1 MSSLSP
7 LSRRYFVTGRSIVTP
22 EEIGRQKTSQIWSKT
37 VIQPVNNIVKQ
48 IKIIS
53 KYFGYALV
61 KSGISILYY
70 LFMWDER

>member
-1 MSSLSP
+1 MFSLSP
-7 LSRRYFVTGRSIVTP
+7 LSRRYFVTIKSIVTL
-22 EEIGRQKTSQIWSKT
+22 EEIGRQIWSKT
-37 VIQPVNNIVKQ
+37 VILPVNNIVKQ

-61 KSGISILYY
+61 KLGISILYY

>member
-1 MSSLSP
+1 MSSVSP
-7 LSRRYFVTGRSIVTP
+7 LSRRYFVTSRSIVTP
-22 EEIGRQKTSQIWSKT
+22 EEIGRQIWSKT
-37 VIQPVNNIVKQ
+37 VILPVNNIVKQ

>member
-1 MSSLSP
+1 MSSISP
-7 LSRRYFVTGRSIVTP
+7 LSRRYFVTSRSIVTP
-22 EEIGRQKTSQIWSKT
+22 EEIGRQIWSKT
-37 VIQPVNNIVKQ
+37 VILPVNNIVKQ

>member
-1 MSSLSP
+1 MSSVSP
-7 LSRRYFVTGRSIVTP
+7 LSRRYFVTSRSIVTP
-22 EEIGRQKTSQIWSKT
+22 EEIGRQIWSKT
-37 VIQPVNNIVKQ
+37 VIVPVNNIVKQ

>member
-1 MSSLSP
+1 MSSISP
-7 LSRRYFVTGRSIVTP
+7 LSRRYFVTSRSIVTP
-22 EEIGRQKTSQIWSKT
+22 EKIGRQIWSKT
-37 VIQPVNNIVKQ
+37 VILPVNNIVKQ

>member
-1 MSSLSP
+1 MFSLSP
-7 LSRRYFVTGRSIVTP
+7 LSRRYFVTIKSIVTL
-22 EEIGRQKTSQIWSKT
+22 EEIGRQIWSKT
-37 VIQPVNNIVKQ
+37 VILPVNNIVKQ

-61 KSGISILYY
+61 KLGISILHY

>member
-7 LSRRYFVTGRSIVTP
+7 LSRRYFVTSRSIVTP
-22 EEIGRQKTSQIWSKT
+22 EEIGRQIWSKT
-37 VIQPVNNIVKQ
+37 VILPVNNIVKQ

>member
-1 MSSLSP
+1 MFSLSP
-7 LSRRYFVTGRSIVTP
+7 LSRRYFVTIKGIVTL
-22 EEIGRQKTSQIWSKT
+22 EEIGRQIWSKT
-37 VIQPVNNIVKQ
+37 VILPVNNIVKQ

-61 KSGISILYY
+61 KLGISILYY

>member
-1 MSSLSP
+1 MSSISP
-7 LSRRYFVTGRSIVTP
+7 LSRRYFVTSRSIVTP
-22 EEIGRQKTSQIWSKT
+22 EEIGRQIWSKT
-37 VIQPVNNIVKQ
+37 VIVPVNNIVKQ

>member
-1 MSSLSP
+1 MSSVSP
-7 LSRRYFVTGRSIVTP
+7 LSRRYFVTSRSIVTP
-22 EEIGRQKTSQIWSKT
+22 EEIGRQIWSKT
-37 VIQPVNNIVKQ
+37 VIPPVNNIVKQ